1 MSDRMLVSLFVTVL
15 AIIGMFFLF
24 DLCIDDESE
33 PGDLGMAAW
42 MYRSEPPPGEG
53 PGRQGEQEDDTECRN
68 QCGNQHRDCENNTG
82 ECSDDDQLVVAP
94 TICVEPGSCVWEGQ

>member
-33 PGDLGMAAW
+33 PGDLGAPAW
-42 MYRSEPPPGEG
+42 ILRSEPPGGRDG
-53 PGRQGEQEDDTECRN
+53 PGRDGDCED
-68 QCGNQHRDCENNTG
+68 QCNNENGRDCYQAQA
-82 ECSDDDQLVVAP
+82 ECSDDDGLI
-94 TICVEPGSCVWEGQ
+94 ICVQPEACRFG